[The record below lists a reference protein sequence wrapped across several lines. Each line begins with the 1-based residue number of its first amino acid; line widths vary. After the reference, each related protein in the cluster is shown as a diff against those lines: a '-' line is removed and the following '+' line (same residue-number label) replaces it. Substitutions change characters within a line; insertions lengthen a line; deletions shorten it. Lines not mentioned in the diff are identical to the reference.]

1 MTSTSSA
8 HNKSFN
14 QTQKAA
20 LFPLVNSALGVKH
33 GFVFWLHFIA
43 VVLANGVPR
52 SPQLPRVLLH
62 SSFVCVVSATQ
73 CLKICSPWCGRVTL
87 LEPCAAFVLGIILQH

>member
-20 LFPLVNSALGVKH
+20 LFPLVNSALAAYN
-33 GFVFWLHFIA
+33 LI
-43 VVLANGVPR
+43 
-52 SPQLPRVLLH
+52 
-62 SSFVCVVSATQ
+62 SAGTEQ
-73 CLKICSPWCGRVTL
+73 
-87 LEPCAAFVLGIILQH
+87 